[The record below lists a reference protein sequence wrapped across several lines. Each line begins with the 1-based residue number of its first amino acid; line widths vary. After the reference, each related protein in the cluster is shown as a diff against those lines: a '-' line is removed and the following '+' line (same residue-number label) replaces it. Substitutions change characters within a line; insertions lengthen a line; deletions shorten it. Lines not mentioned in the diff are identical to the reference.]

1 MAKKKR
7 RRLKKPIRRTLWGIL
22 WVLLLYLAWTC
33 RGYITELLDWGK
45 EEVVETVRPKEVVK
59 PLFQEKIRFGRVD
72 SAKVSMT
79 MYDLTADTLIY
90 QYQSEKRM
98 APASCMKIL
107 TAVTALKRLGL
118 DSYYETRVVANG
130 IVKGG
135 TLYGNL
141 ILQGD
146 YDPLL
151 ESFNDLVPQIRQ
163 HGIERVEGSV
173 IMDLA
178 RRDTLRP
185 HRTANRWDILYHKL
199 PLMLRGETYIRR
211 DFMYALSR
219 YKISVKT
226 VPSLASQVMGMD
238 ERDDAVRRR
247 IAINR
252 MVKEGLVVASQ
263 RNRFKDAVSPMLIH
277 SSNIKAEAILWHV
290 DNYLYRWGTAGYGV
304 PVEPAT
310 SMKTFIREEMPE
322 EDTMGF
328 VINDGSGLSPENRL
342 TTHFLVNL
350 LRYAW
355 RDEAMRNYL
364 LDEGMV
370 TPCHPTRHGSLV
382 HRMRNP
388 YYKGKI
394 YCKTGTLVTV
404 GTSALSGYAKG
415 SNGHWYAF
423 SIINEDTPVY
433 EGRQFQDYICRLLI
447 K

>member
-1 MAKKKR
+1 MAKKKK
-7 RRLKKPIRRTLWGIL
+7 RRLKKSVRRTLWGIFWCIML
-22 WVLLLYLAWTC
+22 YVAWCNREWVMHLIDL
-33 RGYITELLDWGK
+33 TEEQRK
-45 EEVVETVRPKEVVK
+45 EETIQVRPAMPFFK
-59 PLFQEKIRFGRVD
+59 EKIRYGRVD
-72 SAKVSMT
+72 SARVSMT
-79 MYDLTADTLIY
+79 VYDLTADSLVY
-90 QYQSEKRM
+90 CYQSERRM
-98 APASCMKIL
+98 APASCMKLL
-107 TAVTALKRLGL
+107 TAVTALKRMGL
-118 DSYYETRVVANG
+118 DAFYETRVIANG

-151 ESFNDLVPQIRQ
+151 ESFNELVPQIRQ

-178 RRDTLRP
+178 RADTLRP

-219 YKISVKT
+219 YGITVKN
-226 VPSLASQVMGMD
+226 VPSLSYDVAGLDGREDV
-238 ERDDAVRRR
+238 VRRR

-252 MVKEGLVVASQ
+252 MAGEGLVVASQ
-263 RNRFKDAVSPMLIH
+263 RHLFRDAVSPMLIH

-290 DNYLYRWGTAGYGV
+290 DNYLFRWGASGYGR
-304 PVEPAT
+304 PVEPGT
-310 SMKTFIREEMPE
+310 SMRTFIREEMPG

-355 RDEAMRNYL
+355 RDEAMRSYL
-364 LDEGMV
+364 IDEGLV

-423 SIINEDTPVY
+423 SIINENTPVY